1 MLAIWQHDFSCW
13 WRMARAQARSQMQYR
28 VNFIT
33 MIVSMVMT
41 YGGQFINLFWLTQR
55 FQSVGGWR
63 LEEIVLLYSLA
74 ILAWGFAVSFFF
86 SLHGFEDQVRNG
98 TFDRA
103 LLRPMNPLLHVLG
116 SQSPIGGMGQFAFS
130 IAAFVFAFRATG
142 LSLTPAKLIYLVL
155 TAVGGGLILGA
166 ALIGVA
172 TLAFWTTRT
181 YTFYWSII
189 FPARQLINYPVS
201 IYHRAFQLLLTFGV
215 PFAFINYFPAHVL
228 LERTGQLSIPL
239 LAWMTPLVG
248 VAVITV
254 VYGFWKWGTR
264 FYTGTGS

>member
-1 MLAIWQHDFSCW
+1 
-13 WRMARAQARSQMQYR
+13 MARAQARSQMQYR
-28 VNFIT
+28 FNFIA
-33 MIVSMVMT
+33 MIISMVMT
-41 YGGQFINLFWLTQR
+41 YGGQFINLFWLTER
-55 FQSVGGWR
+55 FQSVGGWQ

-86 SLHGFEDQVRNG
+86 SLHGFEDQIRNG

-116 SQSPIGGMGQFAFS
+116 SQSPIGGLGQFTFS
-130 IAAFVFAFRATG
+130 IAAFVFAFHATG
-142 LSLTPAKLIYLVL
+142 LSLTPVKLIYLVF
-155 TAVGGGLILGA
+155 TAMGGGLILGA

-181 YTFYWSII
+181 YTFYWSIV
-189 FPARQLINYPVS
+189 FPARQLVNYPVS
-201 IYHRAFQLLLTFGV
+201 IYHKALQLVLTFGV

-228 LERTGQLSIPL
+228 LERTAELSMPA
-239 LAWMTPLVG
+239 LAWGTPVVG
-248 VAVITV
+248 VVIISV
-254 VYGFWKWGTR
+254 VYGFWRWGTR